1 MTDRYKS
8 GANETQPIAYAP
20 APVQPVVAYPPP
32 PPGQAYVQPVPGAYQ
47 VPYGVP
53 YGVPQQPVGTAGEVQ
68 MLPRPGTYLFDVNEY
83 SIHLQPFVEK
93 HVIQEA
99 LQHFNAAVTQATKI
113 PLLMTKIAVVL
124 LLLSFFAFL
133 ILSISWAFIWYYW
146 YFPAFGSLIFIIAIF
161 GLSFSLV
168 FTRAALVNK
177 LNKAVDSLQP
187 YVDSLNHR
195 YNANGVRFRLST
207 ENAFAGYGRYNR
219 ATYRLVP
226 KFVIEFN
233 AALRAVS

>member
-1 MTDRYKS
+1 M
-8 GANETQPIAYAP
+8 
-20 APVQPVVAYPPP
+20 
-32 PPGQAYVQPVPGAYQ
+32 
-47 VPYGVP
+47 
-53 YGVPQQPVGTAGEVQ
+53 
-68 MLPRPGTYLFDVNEY
+68 NEY

-93 HVIQEA
+93 QVIQET
-99 LQHFNAAVTQATKI
+99 LQHFNVTVTQATKM
-113 PLLMTKIAVVL
+113 PLLLTKISVAL
-124 LLLSFFAFL
+124 MLLSFLAFFV
-133 ILSISWAFIWYYW
+133 LSFSWIFVSYYYW
-146 YFPAFGSLIFIIAIF
+146 YYPTFGSLIFIFAIF
-161 GLSFSLV
+161 GLSFFLI
-168 FTRAALVNK
+168 FTRAALVSK

-233 AALRAVS
+233 ASLRR